1 MMEGANEEDPMKL
14 KIVLIPLVLILL
26 MGCTTLNSDG
36 SPRWTTHPPS
46 SWRTYYAVGYARLS
60 NVANSRLSAEANA
73 RDAIARW
80 TGTTVDSAL
89 TNYVEDYGGGYTLE
103 TMQQVSSQT
112 VKISLRGTQ
121 TEKQWVAPDGGL
133 YVLVSFP
140 LKYLKEAY
148 KEQSAALVR
157 EQELEK
163 AQILIDYLE
172 KELQKEGR

>member
-1 MMEGANEEDPMKL
+1 
-14 KIVLIPLVLILL
+14 
-26 MGCTTLNSDG
+26 
-36 SPRWTTHPPS
+36 
-46 SWRTYYAVGYARLS
+46 
-60 NVANSRLSAEANA
+60 
-73 RDAIARW
+73 
-80 TGTTVDSAL
+80 
-89 TNYVEDYGGGYTLE
+89 